1 MQYIPISFS
10 AQIFWGK
17 GQGRL
22 HAPLLMPMQ
31 KATWELKLS
40 VYLRYLLI
48 ILSVSMMYKT
58 EIHQVVFI
66 VTEIALGGLIAWLA
80 GKLAYKY
87 KITCH

>member
-31 KATWELKLS
+31 KNNMGTQAIGLLKIPIN
-40 VYLRYLLI
+40 Y
-48 ILSVSMMYKT
+48 
-58 EIHQVVFI
+58 FI
-66 VTEIALGGLIAWLA
+66 CVNDV
-80 GKLAYKY
+80 
-87 KITCH
+87 